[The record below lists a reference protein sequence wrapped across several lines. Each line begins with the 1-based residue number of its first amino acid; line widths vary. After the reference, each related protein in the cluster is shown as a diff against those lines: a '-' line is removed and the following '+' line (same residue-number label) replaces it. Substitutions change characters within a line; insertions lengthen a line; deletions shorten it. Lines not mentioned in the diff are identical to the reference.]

1 MADQRNSTRPF
12 LSERDAQFV
21 EQARMTVNETLE
33 LLDQLKPDTFL
44 GRKTQEPFQ
53 TFPIGESD

>member
-21 EQARMTVNETLE
+21 EQTRTTINETLE
-33 LLDQLKPDTFL
+33 LLSQPMPDTFL
-44 GRKTQEPFQ
+44 GRKTQEPF
-53 TFPIGESD
+53 PKGETD